1 LFKKETRERNMRGR
15 QVFMD
20 SLVAHGVDK
29 IFGNPG
35 TTESPLLDSLQN
47 YPEIEYIVAL
57 HEGIAVGAA
66 SFYAQASGKTPAV
79 NLHVAPGLGN
89 GIGMMYSALKA
100 NSNMIITAG
109 QQDNRLRL
117 RAPVLGHDL
126 VSMAK
131 PVTKWAVE
139 VDRADEMA
147 AVMHR
152 AFKVAN
158 EAPKGP
164 VFVALPINVMEQ
176 ETENGAT
183 ASNQIFAAPHPDQN
197 GIDAV
202 AKVVKS
208 AQNPAVVVSDD
219 VARAGATDDLIALVE
234 AMGAGVWFE
243 AIRHHSAFPN
253 RHPAAKGIL
262 PVDAVAIRQALHSAD
277 LVTLIGGPFFEEV
290 WFTPGAPFPD
300 GSKVIQIEESSAR
313 LAYNHPLDA
322 GLVGHLPSTLAALA
336 QKLKSDADYQNK
348 VGSRNAALA
357 TQSVEAHSAYE
368 ARAQRAWDRDP
379 ISMPRVMAELSAG
392 TPDNVVIVEEAI
404 TASLDL
410 AQAFN
415 FQKHGDFLSGRG
427 GGIGQ
432 GIAGAIGAKLA
443 QPDRPLLAVSG
454 DGSAMYSIQALWSAA
469 HHKLDIVFVILANRE
484 YRILKHNMDTYRQ
497 RFEANSNQDYPK
509 MNLDKPELDF
519 VTLAQGMGIPGTTIN
534 KPEDIVPTL
543 QDAFARRGP
552 NLIAINIEGKR

>member
-1 LFKKETRERNMRGR
+1 MRGR

-20 SLVAHGVDK
+20 SLMAHGVDK

-100 NSNMIITAG
+100 NSHVIVTAG

-126 VSMAK
+126 VSMAT
-131 PVTKWAVE
+131 PVTKLAVQVE
-139 VDRADEMA
+139 RADEMA

-158 EAPKGP
+158 EAPAGP

-176 ETENGAT
+176 ETENCAGA
-183 ASNQIFAAPHPDQN
+183 SKQMYAAPHPDID
-197 GIDAV
+197 GIAAV
-202 AKVVKS
+202 TEVVKT
-208 AQNPAVVVSDD
+208 AQSPAVVVSDD
-219 VARAGATDDLIALVE
+219 VARAGATDDLVTLVE

-253 RHPAAKGIL
+253 RHPNAKDIL
-262 PVDAVAIRQALHSAD
+262 PVDAAAIRKALHDAD
-277 LVTLIGGPFFEEV
+277 LVMLIGGPFFEEV

-300 GSKVIQIEESSAR
+300 GSKVIQIEESPAR

-322 GLVGHLPSTLAALA
+322 GLVGHLPSTLRAMAQALQADFSYQAQAKSRNTALA
-336 QKLKSDADYQNK
+336 S
-348 VGSRNAALA
+348 
-357 TQSVEAHSAYE
+357 QSVEAHAAYQT
-368 ARAQRAWDRDP
+368 RTQRAWNRDP

-392 TPDNVVIVEEAI
+392 TPDNAVVVEEAI

-410 AQAFN
+410 AQAFD
-415 FQKHGDFLSGRG
+415 FSKPGDFLSGRG

-443 QPDRPLLAVSG
+443 QPDRPMLAVSG
-454 DGSAMYSIQALWSAA
+454 DGSAMYSIQSLWSAA
-469 HHKLDIVFVILANRE
+469 HHDLDIVFVILVNRE

-497 RFEANSNQDYPK
+497 RFDANSNQDYPK
-509 MNLDKPELDF
+509 MNLDMPELDF
-519 VTLAQGMGIPGTTIN
+519 VTMAQGMGVPGTVIS
-534 KPEDIVPTL
+534 KPEDIVPAL
-543 QDAFARRGP
+543 QEAFASQGP